1 MAISREE
8 VSDIAKKSAVEVVNY
23 SQFPI
28 RKDCREKAYHVYE
41 AHEYTHAAS
50 RAALKS
56 DTEGAERYIN
66 LARSELEAAGL
77 PRENLEV
84 LGQDLVDA
92 AKLVKEK
99 DRRAV
104 YPLGA
109 VLDKTKELMF
119 QAAIDCQCGE
129 ALLIEEKLGKE
140 ALTKILAE

>member
-1 MAISREE
+1 MSVTREE
-8 VSDIAKKSAVEVVNY
+8 IGKIAARTADEVVNY

-50 RAALKS
+50 KAALKS
-56 DTEGAERYIN
+56 DTENAERYIN
-66 LARSELEAAGL
+66 LVRSELEAAGL
-77 PRENLEV
+77 PRENMEV
-84 LGQDLVDA
+84 LGQSLVDA

-99 DRRAV
+99 DRMAV

-109 VLDKTKELMF
+109 VLDETKELMF

-140 ALTKILAE
+140 ALAKILAE